1 MFFTVLESPQLFEK
15 TINVRWLLSTV
26 YTFIFLKFLKMN
38 IYVGN
43 LSWNLK
49 DQDLSNLFASH
60 GEVVSAKIVLDKFTN
75 RSKGFGFV
83 EMANDDQAQAAITAL
98 NGSEVDGRNIVV
110 NESRPKPEGGGAG
123 GGGGF
128 KKRSFGSGGGG
139 GGYNKG
145 GSGGGGGYKKGGDSG
160 GYRDR
165 GGYNNDY

>member
-1 MFFTVLESPQLFEK
+1 
-15 TINVRWLLSTV
+15 
-26 YTFIFLKFLKMN
+26 MN

-60 GEVVSAKIVLDKFTN
+60 GEVVSAKIVTDKFTN

-98 NGSEVDGRNIVV
+98 NGTEVDGRNIVV
-110 NESRPKPEGGGAG
+110 NESRPKPEGGG
-123 GGGGF
+123 GGGF
-128 KKRSFGSGGGG
+128 KKRSFGNGGGGGGYKGGGGGGGYKGKSGGGG
-139 GGYNKG
+139 GGYN
-145 GSGGGGGYKKGGDSG
+145 
-160 GYRDR
+160 RDR

>member
-1 MFFTVLESPQLFEK
+1 MFIGYCLLLALFLFFK
-15 TINVRWLLSTV
+15 S
-26 YTFIFLKFLKMN
+26 LKMN

-49 DQDLSNLFASH
+49 DQDLSNLFASY
-60 GEVVSAKIVLDKFTN
+60 GEVISAKIVNDKFTN

-83 EMANDDQAQAAITAL
+83 EMANDEQAQAAIAAL

-110 NESRPKPEGGGAG
+110 NESRPKPEGGGSG

-128 KKRSFGSGGGG
+128 KKRSFGNGGGGGGFKKGGSGG

-145 GSGGGGGYKKGGDSG
+145 GGGGYN
-160 GYRDR
+160 RDR
-165 GGYNNDY
+165 GGYGNDY

>member
-1 MFFTVLESPQLFEK
+1 
-15 TINVRWLLSTV
+15 
-26 YTFIFLKFLKMN
+26 MN

-60 GEVVSAKIVLDKFTN
+60 GEVVSAKIVTDKFTN

-83 EMANDDQAQAAITAL
+83 EMANDEQAQAAIAAL
-98 NGSEVDGRNIVV
+98 NGSEVDGRGIVV

-139 GGYNKG
+139 GGYKGGGGGGGYKGG
-145 GSGGGGGYKKGGDSG
+145 GSGGGGGYKGGNGGG
-160 GYRDR
+160 GYNRDR
-165 GGYNNDY
+165 GGSGGYSNDY